1 MSNAILKK
9 ALSVVNAY
17 IMQNYSESELEII
30 IKEINALLN
39 EQYDFA
45 NDYENIYSYREVQ
58 EILSSVN
65 EKETIR
71 KAKGVYYTPSDIVKF
86 ILFNGVKMVCGKL
99 KPNNLHV
106 LDLNGIPYTSF
117 CYNKTIYDPTC
128 GSGVF
133 LLAAL
138 ETKLDLLDLHSAK
151 VPKGEIK
158 KVVSTIK
165 GNDINPDSILI
176 TKIRL
181 LLCIL
186 RRYGVSKIKGL
197 AKTMEPCFTSD
208 DFVSSVPNLNE
219 QFDMIIGNPPYVEDT
234 KSKANPIVKYGNI
247 YANVL
252 DNSAK
257 LLKKDGVMGF
267 VIPLSYVSTPRMKR
281 IRNELSKQ
289 IAEQYILS
297 YSDRPDCL
305 FTSVHQKLCIFLG
318 RNANSPQAIYT
329 GGYRYWYREERD
341 DLFNT
346 SESIKNMF
354 VQEDFIP
361 KLGTKIDVDVYR
373 KIIKN
378 KKRFIEFLDQNGTPI
393 YLNMRAAFWIK
404 AFLTQHNGSE
414 YKKFECQNQDYANLC
429 MCLLNSSLFWW
440 YWVCISD
447 CWHITKKELIGFKV
461 PKIESFVTTNKL
473 ANALDKK
480 LEDTKIFIGSKQT
493 DYEYKHKECIDVIH
507 EIDDYI
513 NSLYGLTNKESNY
526 IKNFSYKY
534 RIGGGIKNGRN

>member
-378 KKRFIEFLDQNGTPI
+378 KKRF
-393 YLNMRAAFWIK
+393 
-404 AFLTQHNGSE
+404 S
-414 YKKFECQNQDYANLC
+414 
-429 MCLLNSSLFWW
+429 
-440 YWVCISD
+440 
-447 CWHITKKELIGFKV
+447 
-461 PKIESFVTTNKL
+461 
-473 ANALDKK
+473 
-480 LEDTKIFIGSKQT
+480 
-493 DYEYKHKECIDVIH
+493 
-507 EIDDYI
+507 
-513 NSLYGLTNKESNY
+513 
-526 IKNFSYKY
+526 
-534 RIGGGIKNGRN
+534 